1 MCDDWDNTDDI
12 SVVIDHRINT
22 SEEEK
27 KILERKLVEESDVS
41 LSKELFG
48 TTEFGKNK
56 SDDKKESTNITLKTK
71 QHHEKSAKKPEIK
84 KKSNKNYDDVFGR
97 SENTDVFDENYG
109 SIADKY

>member
-12 SVVIDHRINT
+12 SVNRINT
-22 SEEEK
+22 PEEEK
-27 KILERKLVEESDVS
+27 KILERKLVEESDIS
-41 LSKELFG
+41 LSKDLFG
-48 TTEFGKNK
+48 TELLFKKNK
-56 SDDKKESTNITLKTK
+56 SEDKKESTTNIILKTK
-71 QHHEKSAKKPEIK
+71 EHHEKSAKKPEIK